1 MNPRS
6 IVLAKFSS
14 VFLRLALGVSFLSAV
29 ADRFGLWGSHGQ
41 PNISWGDYH
50 RFVDNTADL
59 NRFLPTAIIPEVAII
74 ATVAEIIFGV
84 LLILGWKTRITAL
97 LSGVLLTTFALAMTM
112 ALGLKAAFNFSVF
125 SAAGGALLLGVCTD
139 FPFSLDEWLQRNK
152 FCQAEYPVRILTTR
166 PRGFAI
172 GRTTCDLSLDLAEF
186 EEHCRYIR
194 TPKVPLPDAEAHR
207 ARHCRRKNRRSS
219 HRFKFNQ

>member
-14 VFLRLALGVSFLSAV
+14 VFLRLAMGVSFLSAV
-29 ADRFGLWGSHGQ
+29 ADQFGLWGSPGQ

-50 RFVDNTADL
+50 GFVDHTAEL
-59 NRFLPTAIIPEVAII
+59 NGLLPAAIIPEVTII
-74 ATVAEIIFGV
+74 ATIAEILFGV
-84 LLILGWKTRITAL
+84 LLLLGWKTRITAL
-97 LSGVLLTTFALAMTM
+97 LSGVLLTALALAMTM
-112 ALGLKAAFNFSVF
+112 AFGLKAALHFSIF

-152 FCQAEYPVRILTTR
+152 FHEAEYPVRILTAR
-166 PRGFAI
+166 PRRFTLG
-172 GRTTCDLSLDLAEF
+172 GMCDLSLDPAEF
-186 EEHCRYIR
+186 EEHCRYIP

-207 ARHCRRKNRRSS
+207 THTAEEKITGLRIVSNLTNK
-219 HRFKFNQ
+219 